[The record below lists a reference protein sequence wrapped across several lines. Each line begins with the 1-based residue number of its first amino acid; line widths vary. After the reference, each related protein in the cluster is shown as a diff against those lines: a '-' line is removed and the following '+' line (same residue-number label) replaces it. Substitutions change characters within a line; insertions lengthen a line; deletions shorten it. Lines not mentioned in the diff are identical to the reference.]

1 MLSSAI
7 GHGLVRSSLGR
18 ADKDS
23 RLEALPVPGDDPEGL
38 ALGLPGFSHEV
49 VEGLLRVQFL
59 TSTCDKSPAG
69 LSLTHRTTELL
80 EPVLKY
86 LAVLIHP
93 QTQLAPGHTCPLHAG
108 APRTGRNGGRPQMR
122 PEL

>member
-7 GHGLVRSSLGR
+7 GHGLVGSSLGR

-23 RLEALPVPGDDPEGL
+23 RSEALAVPIDDPQGL
-38 ALGLPGFSHEV
+38 ALSLPGLSHEV
-49 VEGLLRVQFL
+49 VERLVRLQFL
-59 TSTCDKSPAG
+59 ASTCDKSPAG
-69 LSLTHRTTELL
+69 LSLTHRTAELL

-93 QTQLAPGHTCPLHAG
+93 QTQLAPGHRCPLTADT
-108 APRTGRNGGRPQMR
+108 PRTGRNGG
-122 PEL
+122 